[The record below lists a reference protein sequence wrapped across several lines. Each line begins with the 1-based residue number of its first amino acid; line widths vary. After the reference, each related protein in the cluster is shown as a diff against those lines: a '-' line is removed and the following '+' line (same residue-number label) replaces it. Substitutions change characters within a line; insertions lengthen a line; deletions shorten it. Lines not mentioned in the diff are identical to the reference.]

1 MIQVSTP
8 IKIVMGIGGILIV
21 SLLGLRLLNTGEE
34 TNYIED
40 ITQDTLNLVESA
52 NNESKPGPVYY
63 PVASPLGEYL
73 RIRTGFGAA
82 ETQMLYYTRSSLTDT
97 QQYVRNAHE
106 NETDAKK
113 VIDLYTVIVPCGG
126 ASCGEAPRETE
137 NKEYQYTLRVPYD
150 GFWYSG
156 ILVTH
161 THKTGVLVTGILEK
175 GEVAVVTSTT
185 LTSAP

>member
-1 MIQVSTP
+1 
-8 IKIVMGIGGILIV
+8 MGISGILIV

-34 TNYIED
+34 TNYIDD
-40 ITQDTLNLVESA
+40 ITQDTLNLVD
-52 NNESKPGPVYY
+52 NESKPGPVYY
-63 PVASPLGEYL
+63 PVASPLPLGEWMRL
-73 RIRTGFGAA
+73 RTGFGAA
-82 ETQMLYYTRSSLTDT
+82 ETQMVYYTRSSLTDN

-113 VIDLYTVIVPCGG
+113 VIDLYTVIVPCD
-126 ASCGEAPRETE
+126 GEFCKALPTETE
-137 NKEYQYTLRVPYD
+137 NKEYTYTLRVPYE

-175 GEVAVVTSTT
+175 GEAAVETSTT
-185 LTSAP
+185 TTSAP